1 MTVRSTGCKP
11 SLPPTISSISERIKS
26 AFKAIGFSSSKL
38 RSMSMGLM
46 WWGLSG
52 AISMTC
58 PPSRL
63 MSGEYSPMGST
74 TIIRSLVARNTFTS
88 SLFAAKDLPEPGTP
102 RNRPLGFL
110 SFFRFA
116 IITLWDKALRP

>member
-1 MTVRSTGCKP
+1 M
-11 SLPPTISSISERIKS
+11 PPTISSISDRIKS
-26 AFKAIGFSSSKL
+26 AFSAIGFSSSKL
-38 RSMSMGLM
+38 KSISIGLM

-63 MSGEYSPMGST
+63 IRGEYSPIGST
-74 TIIRSLVARNTFTS
+74 TIMRSFVARNTFTS
-88 SLFAAKDLPEPGTP
+88 SRFAAKDLPEPGTP

-116 IITLWDKALRP
+116 IITLWDRAFRP